1 MVSAPSRPNK
11 ILSLLSPV
19 IVSAE
24 LEPTTFSKPL
34 ALPND
39 AMSTVTAPKV
49 SEAPI
54 MLRLSTLSNC
64 NVSEPVPPSIET
76 SSDKALNV
84 RKKTSSPAPKE
95 TVSAPWRATAIVAGA
110 SGYRI
115 SLIGATNYVTC
126 RSTIKTEAR

>member
-54 MLRLSTLSNC
+54 RLSTLSNC

-95 TVSAPWRATAIVAGA
+95 TVSAPWRA
-110 SGYRI
+110 
-115 SLIGATNYVTC
+115 
-126 RSTIKTEAR
+126 